1 MAPATPT
8 VDSSCSARAE
18 FEMIYWFVKESL
30 PAALIFPYSGGFHL
44 FLSLGGPVA
53 VIGNRVE
60 VVFVQVQSILTELL
74 LVVLA
79 LVVPIQ
85 PLDLL
90 LLALVRLP
98 REHTRGQHGGILLSE
113 RAVLSATAR
122 FLLLVGEDEETTLTD
137 ASGSLDGELALQV
150 LQRCD

>member
-1 MAPATPT
+1 M
-8 VDSSCSARAE
+8 SE
-18 FEMIYWFVKESL
+18 ESP

-44 FLSLGGPVA
+44 FFSLGGPVA

-122 FLLLVGEDEETTLTD
+122 FLLLVGEDDETFRTD
-137 ASGSLDGELALQV
+137 GGGSPDGVFDLQVFQRCVWALGGRGNCLFVCGRVLALG
-150 LQRCD
+150 